1 MKNPT
6 REEVKRYCIVNN
18 LFTCGCNNQYEK
30 MLNLVDM
37 QYPLHDIAT
46 IIWAC
51 SETDKHAEDIENDL
65 RAIMMPDEAER
76 SEKYADQSGLSPA
89 T

>member
-1 MKNPT
+1 MESLT

-46 IIWAC
+46 IIWCC
-51 SETDKHAEDIENDL
+51 SDTDKHADEIENDL
-65 RAIMMPDEAER
+65 RQIALEYER
-76 SEKYADQSGLSPA
+76 ISEEHRREGSE
-89 T
+89 